1 MKLRPY
7 QQDAVNAIYSHI
19 RERED
24 NPCVVIPTA
33 GGKTP
38 VMAHICKDVIE
49 KWKGRVLI
57 LAHVKELLQQTVES
71 LNEVAPDLWNRIGV
85 YSAGLNSRST
95 QQPIIVAGIQSVYK
109 KADELGWFD
118 IIMIDEAHMIPPD
131 GEGRYR
137 VFLHDA
143 MVVNPNVR
151 LIGLTATPYR
161 TKGGWICK
169 EENLLNHICYEI
181 GVKELIIQKF
191 ICPMISKGGKKKLD
205 TSNLHIRAGEFM
217 SNEVEDLMDT
227 DELVISA
234 CQDIVG
240 NTQDRKSVL
249 IFSSSVMHGA
259 HIQTALKKM
268 MPSEKVESVFG
279 ITSDEDRARII
290 KEFKAGEIKYLINMG
305 VFTMGFNAPIID
317 CIAMVRPTA
326 SAGLYYQMVGR
337 GFRINPLKEDCLVL
351 DFGGNIVRHG
361 PVDDIQV
368 KKQTD
373 GTGDAPAKECPNC
386 HTIVAA
392 AYAICPGC
400 GYKFPDKKQEHDAE
414 ASTASIIS
422 KVKNESYRVD
432 ETNYS
437 IHKKYGAM
445 NGAPTTMRVDYSVGW
460 YQQKSEWICFDH
472 TGYARQKAV
481 SWWRLRSESMIPES
495 TEMAVFLAQEGALAE
510 TKFIT
515 VRTVRGERYDRII
528 DHELGPK
535 PDWKDD
541 V

>member
-1 MKLRPY
+1 
-7 QQDAVNAIYSHI
+7 
-19 RERED
+19 
-24 NPCVVIPTA
+24 
-33 GGKTP
+33 
-38 VMAHICKDVIE
+38 
-49 KWKGRVLI
+49 
-57 LAHVKELLQQTVES
+57 
-71 LNEVAPDLWNRIGV
+71 
-85 YSAGLNSRST
+85 
-95 QQPIIVAGIQSVYK
+95 
-109 KADELGWFD
+109 
-118 IIMIDEAHMIPPD
+118 
-131 GEGRYR
+131 
-137 VFLHDA
+137 
-143 MVVNPNVR
+143 
-151 LIGLTATPYR
+151 
-161 TKGGWICK
+161 
-169 EENLLNHICYEI
+169 
-181 GVKELIIQKF
+181 
-191 ICPMISKGGKKKLD
+191 MISKGGKKKLD

-249 IFSSSVMHGA
+249 IFSASVMHGS
-259 HIQTALKKM
+259 HIQATLKKM

-368 KKQTD
+368 KKPTD
-373 GTGDAPAKECPNC
+373 GTGEAPAKECPNC

-400 GYKFPDKKQEHDAE
+400 GYEFPDKKQKHDAE

-422 KVKNESYRVD
+422 EVKNESYRVD

-510 TKFIT
+510 TKYIT
-515 VRTVRGERYDRII
+515 VRTARGEKYDRIV